1 MIPLNLFKP
10 ATEPEPSPEELSFET
25 DPAEA
30 IRSGKALQRHEKIT
44 ITSLSA
50 AHFVNDTYA
59 NFLGP
64 LLPLLVTKLNLTIAQ
79 AGWLGAILTISSCFM
94 QPVYGY
100 LSDRYLRRSFAVFSP
115 LITTVFMSCIGLAPN
130 FLVLGVLLAVS
141 GIGVASFHPQ
151 GAALIASAS
160 QDRRGLGMSI
170 FIGSGTLGFA
180 LAPILVPYSVKLF
193 GLDRSY
199 FIMIPGIIAFVALYF
214 LIPHTTAH
222 TTSQLKPGLK
232 ESLLPIWRPLLN
244 LYLLVVIRSAVQI
257 SFVHFLP
264 LYFFQKGN
272 DLILSGKMASL
283 FTLFGAV
290 AGFVGGPLSDRV
302 GGRRVLILSML
313 LAAPTLAAFLLTEGL
328 LSAVCLASGA
338 ACLLSTLPVNVV
350 MAQKLLPHRTSMVSA
365 LMMGFAW
372 GMAGMAIPV
381 VGALADQIG
390 LGSALL
396 IVVCLLPVGFALS
409 LFLPKET
416 SSTRGAAEA
425 NG

>member
-1 MIPLNLFKP
+1 MNLFKP
-10 ATEPEPSPEELSFET
+10 AAELEPGPGELSPEPA
-25 DPAEA
+25 PAEA
-30 IRSGKALQRHEKIT
+30 IRSGKSLQRHDRIT

-64 LLPLLVTKLNLTIAQ
+64 LLPLLVTKLNLTIAH
-79 AGWLGAILTISSCFM
+79 AGWLGAILTVSSCFM
-94 QPVYGY
+94 QPVYGH
-100 LSDRYLRRSFAVFSP
+100 LSDRYLRRVFVVFSP

-130 FLVLGVLLAVS
+130 FLFLGVLLAFA

-160 QDRRGLGMSI
+160 RDRRGLGMAI
-170 FIGSGTLGFA
+170 FVGSGTLGFSV
-180 LAPILVPYSVKLF
+180 APILVTHSVELL

-199 FIMIPGIIAFVALYF
+199 FIMIPGIIAFAVLF
-214 LIPHTTAH
+214 FHIPQGMAQTISPST
-222 TTSQLKPGLK
+222 QGLK

-264 LYFFQKGN
+264 LYFFQNGN
-272 DLILSGKMASL
+272 DLIASGKLAAL
-283 FTLFGAV
+283 FTFSGAV
-290 AGFVGGPLSDRV
+290 AGFAGGLLSDRV
-302 GGRRVLILSML
+302 GGRRIIALSML
-313 LAAPTLAAFLLTEGL
+313 LSAPTLAAFLLTEGF

-350 MAQKLLPHRTSMVSA
+350 MAQKLLPHRASMASA
-365 LMMGFAW
+365 LMMGLAW
-372 GMAGMAIPV
+372 GMAGMGIPV
-381 VGALADQIG
+381 VGALADRIG

-396 IVVCLLPVGFALS
+396 TVICLLPVGFVLS
-409 LFLPKET
+409 LFLPKDH
-416 SSTRGAAEA
+416 SSTGH
-425 NG
+425 